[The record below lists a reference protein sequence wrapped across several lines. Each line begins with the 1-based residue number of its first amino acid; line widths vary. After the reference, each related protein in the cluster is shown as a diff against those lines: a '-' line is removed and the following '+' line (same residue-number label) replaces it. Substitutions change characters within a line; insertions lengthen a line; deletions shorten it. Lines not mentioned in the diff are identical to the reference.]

1 MRISDWSADVCSSDL
16 LGVEPGEHAPE
27 RAAARLRDAL
37 APADLEPVHIE
48 SGRIDERQ
56 VHVRHAVEEY
66 PVAPLAQ
73 MFAHIQIDADVGEDV
88 DELELEGDR
97 LAHVRGDTGVEAG
110 ELVAEGRQIG
120 RAHV

>member
-1 MRISDWSADVCSSDL
+1 MILR
-16 LGVEPGEHAPE
+16 PT
-27 RAAARLRDAL
+27 RATRTDTLFPYTTLFR
-37 APADLEPVHIE
+37 

-66 PVAPLAQ
+66 PVARLAQ